1 MAAWLA
7 ARLIGHVARRRQT
20 ATRISPPADP
30 TRDCHRHFWY
40 FHSLATIVRHAHAGC
55 MLMPT
60 VRSEPRQRRRT
71 AAVATSSVPL
81 EIPVDCDNVVIA
93 IGDREVRLTNLRK
106 LFWTER
112 AIVKRDLLQYYATV
126 APALLPHVVD
136 RAMVMKRYPNGAAG
150 ECFFMKRAPQP
161 RPPWIETC
169 SITHGSGNVI
179 AFPIVQDVASLLW
192 LVNLGCIDL
201 NPWYARC
208 DDVNRPD
215 FLHFDLDP
223 VPPATFEAVR
233 ATALALRNA
242 LTTLEMPAHVK
253 TTGSKGVHVYVPIV
267 RGPTQKEVWAFAKRF
282 AFALAAHHPDLMTA
296 EYRIAKRPAG
306 RVLVDYN
313 QNAWGR
319 TLASV
324 YSPRPTPLA
333 TVSTPITWDELARGA
348 TIADFRIDNVPAR
361 IAAHGDLWAPVAD
374 PRKRFDL
381 SPLLAPPARSRA
393 VSR

>member
-1 MAAWLA
+1 
-7 ARLIGHVARRRQT
+7 
-20 ATRISPPADP
+20 
-30 TRDCHRHFWY
+30 
-40 FHSLATIVRHAHAGC
+40 

-60 VRSEPRQRRRT
+60 VRSGPRARRRT
-71 AAVATSSVPL
+71 AAVATSSAPIEL
-81 EIPVDCDNVVIA
+81 PDDCDNAVVA

-106 LFWTER
+106 PFWTER
-112 AIVKRDLLQYYATV
+112 AIVKRDLLQYYVTV

-150 ECFFMKRAPQP
+150 ECFFMKRAPEP

-208 DDVNRPD
+208 DDVDRPD

-233 ATALALRNA
+233 ATALAVRDA
-242 LTTLEMPAHVK
+242 LTALEIPAHVK

-267 RGPTQKEVWAFAKRF
+267 RGPTQKEVWTFAKRF
-282 AFALAAHHPDLMTA
+282 AFALAAHYPDLMTA

-324 YSPRPTPLA
+324 YSPRPTPFA
-333 TVSTPITWDELARGA
+333 TVSTPITWDELESGA

-361 IAAHGDLWAPVAD
+361 IAALGDLWAPVAD
-374 PRKRFDL
+374 RRKRFDL
-381 SPLLAPPARSRA
+381 SPLLAPAPRARAASR
-393 VSR
+393 